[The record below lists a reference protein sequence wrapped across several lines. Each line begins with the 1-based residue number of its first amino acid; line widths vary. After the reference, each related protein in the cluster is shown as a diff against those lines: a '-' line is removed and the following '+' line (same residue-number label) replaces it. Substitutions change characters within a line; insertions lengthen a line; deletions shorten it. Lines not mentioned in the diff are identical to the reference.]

1 MSPRERL
8 DQMHA
13 EMTEWRRDF
22 HAHPEIGFEEA
33 RTSEI
38 VAQKLAEW
46 GIEVHRGLGGTGV
59 VGVLRG
65 QGQASGGNRAIGL
78 RADMDALPMEE
89 GNSFAHRSRN
99 PGRMHACGHD
109 GHTTMLLGAA
119 KYLAETRKFAGT
131 VHLIFQPA
139 EEGLAGAKAMLD
151 DGLFERFPC
160 DAVYGIHNSPDMP
173 LGTVKALAGTAM
185 AAIDYFSVVLRGKA
199 AHGAHPQ
206 QGIDTV
212 SIAAQVVGVLNALP
226 SRHVDALESAIVS
239 IGQIHGGTS
248 DIVIPE
254 TVELRGS
261 VRTLKPDVR
270 DLVEGLF
277 KRAVEHTAAA
287 QGGGR
292 DRESLE
298 RRREPGGDHE
308 ADQPGDDGDQ
318 QEQRGQRA
326 DVAGQDLAGH
336 LARLADRHGAA
347 AVRRRG
353 RREIVR
359 GRPRAVVVG
368 PGGDQHR
375 AVTVVVLQPVMVA
388 DERGQELLIDRAPGV
403 GPVLDDDGDQ
413 PGLLGELARRLLADQ
428 VPQHV
433 GADRTR
439 AEEEDDAEDDE
450 GDRQALTHRWCR
462 PRGGNPRL
470 ERPPHDP
477 SRPRSRASGAADRW

>member
-185 AAIDYFSVVLRGKA
+185 AAIDYFSVVLRGKS

-287 QGGGR
+287 QGGAAEISYRRAYPATINSAHETDRASLCAGNTPGVNNVIR
-292 DRESLE
+292 DGKPL
-298 RRREPGGDHE
+298 
-308 ADQPGDDGDQ
+308 
-318 QEQRGQRA
+318 
-326 DVAGQDLAGH
+326 LAGEDFAFM
-336 LARLADRHGAA
+336 L
-347 AVRRRG
+347 
-353 RREIVR
+353 E
-359 GRPRAVVVG
+359 
-368 PGGDQHR
+368 
-375 AVTVVVLQPVMVA
+375 
-388 DERGQELLIDRAPGV
+388 RAPGAYLFF
-403 GPVLDDDGDQ
+403 GQRDG
-413 PGLLGELARRLLADQ
+413 E
-428 VPQHV
+428 
-433 GADRTR
+433 
-439 AEEEDDAEDDE
+439 
-450 GDRQALTHRWCR
+450 
-462 PRGGNPRL
+462 RGGVPVHNPGYDFNDDL
-470 ERPPHDP
+470 LPIG
-477 SRPRSRASGAADRW
+477 ASYLAGLVEQELG

>member
-1 MSPRERL
+1 MSPRDRL

-22 HAHPEIGFEEA
+22 HAHPEIGFEEI

-38 VAQKLAEW
+38 VAQKLGEW

-59 VGVLRG
+59 VGVIRG

-89 GNSFAHRSRN
+89 GNAFAHRSQN

-109 GHTTMLLGAA
+109 GHTAMLLGAA
-119 KYLAETRKFAGT
+119 KYLSQTRKFAGT

-151 DGLFERFPC
+151 DGLFEKFPC

-173 LGTVKALAGTAM
+173 LGTVKALSGTAM
-185 AAIDYFSVVLRGKA
+185 AAIDYFSVVLRGKS

-212 SIAAQVVGVLNALP
+212 SIAAQVVSVLNALP

-261 VRTLKPDVR
+261 VRTLKPEIR
-270 DLVEGLF
+270 DLMEGLF

-287 QGGGR
+287 QGGTAEISYRRAYPATINSAHETDRASLCATNTRGVKNVIRDGR
-292 DRESLE
+292 PL
-298 RRREPGGDHE
+298 
-308 ADQPGDDGDQ
+308 
-318 QEQRGQRA
+318 
-326 DVAGQDLAGH
+326 LAGEDFAFM
-336 LARLADRHGAA
+336 L
-347 AVRRRG
+347 
-353 RREIVR
+353 E
-359 GRPRAVVVG
+359 
-368 PGGDQHR
+368 
-375 AVTVVVLQPVMVA
+375 
-388 DERGQELLIDRAPGV
+388 RAPGAYLFFGQNDGAKGGV
-403 GPVLDDDGDQ
+403 PVHNPAYDFNDDLLPIGASYLA
-413 PGLLGELARRLLADQ
+413 GLVEQELG
-428 VPQHV
+428 
-433 GADRTR
+433 
-439 AEEEDDAEDDE
+439 
-450 GDRQALTHRWCR
+450 
-462 PRGGNPRL
+462 
-470 ERPPHDP
+470 
-477 SRPRSRASGAADRW
+477 

>member
-1 MSPRERL
+1 MSPRDRL
-8 DQMHA
+8 DQMHG

-22 HAHPEIGFEEA
+22 HAHPEIGFEEV

-38 VAQKLAEW
+38 VAQKLSEW

-59 VGVLRG
+59 VGVIRG

-78 RADMDALPMEE
+78 RADMDALPMDE
-89 GNSFAHRSRN
+89 GNSFAHRSKN

-173 LGTVKALAGTAM
+173 LGTVKAIAGTAM
-185 AAIDYFSVVLRGKA
+185 AAIDYFSVVLRGKS

-212 SIAAQVVGVLNALP
+212 AIAAQVVNVLNALP

-261 VRTLKPDVR
+261 VRTLKPEIR

-277 KRAVEHTAAA
+277 KRAVENTAAA
-287 QGGGR
+287 QGGTAEISYRRAYPATINAEHETDRASLCATNTRGVNRVIR
-292 DRESLE
+292 DGKPL
-298 RRREPGGDHE
+298 
-308 ADQPGDDGDQ
+308 
-318 QEQRGQRA
+318 
-326 DVAGQDLAGH
+326 LAGEDFAFM
-336 LARLADRHGAA
+336 L
-347 AVRRRG
+347 
-353 RREIVR
+353 E
-359 GRPRAVVVG
+359 
-368 PGGDQHR
+368 
-375 AVTVVVLQPVMVA
+375 
-388 DERGQELLIDRAPGV
+388 RAPGAYLFF
-403 GPVLDDDGDQ
+403 GQRDGAKGGTPVHNPGYDFNDDLLPIGASYLA
-413 PGLLGELARRLLADQ
+413 GLVEQELG
-428 VPQHV
+428 
-433 GADRTR
+433 
-439 AEEEDDAEDDE
+439 
-450 GDRQALTHRWCR
+450 
-462 PRGGNPRL
+462 
-470 ERPPHDP
+470 
-477 SRPRSRASGAADRW
+477 

>member
-1 MSPRERL
+1 MSLRDRL

-22 HAHPEIGFEEA
+22 HAHPEIGFEEV

-38 VAQKLAEW
+38 VAQKLGEW

-59 VGVLRG
+59 VGVIRG

-89 GNSFAHRSRN
+89 GNAFAYRSQN

-109 GHTTMLLGAA
+109 GHTAMLLGAA
-119 KYLAETRKFAGT
+119 KYLSQTRKFAGT

-151 DGLFERFPC
+151 DGLFEKFPC

-173 LGTVKALAGTAM
+173 LGTVKALSGTAM
-185 AAIDYFSVVLRGKA
+185 AAIDYFSVVLRGKS

-212 SIAAQVVGVLNALP
+212 SIAAQVVSVLNALP

-261 VRTLKPDVR
+261 VRTLKPEIR
-270 DLVEGLF
+270 DLMEGLF

-287 QGGGR
+287 QGGTAEISYRRAYPATINSAHETDRASLCATNTRGVKNVIRDGR
-292 DRESLE
+292 PL
-298 RRREPGGDHE
+298 
-308 ADQPGDDGDQ
+308 
-318 QEQRGQRA
+318 
-326 DVAGQDLAGH
+326 LAGEDFAFM
-336 LARLADRHGAA
+336 L
-347 AVRRRG
+347 
-353 RREIVR
+353 E
-359 GRPRAVVVG
+359 
-368 PGGDQHR
+368 
-375 AVTVVVLQPVMVA
+375 
-388 DERGQELLIDRAPGV
+388 RAPGAYLFFGQNDGAKGGV
-403 GPVLDDDGDQ
+403 PVHNPAYDFNDDLLPIGASYLA
-413 PGLLGELARRLLADQ
+413 GLVEQELG
-428 VPQHV
+428 
-433 GADRTR
+433 
-439 AEEEDDAEDDE
+439 
-450 GDRQALTHRWCR
+450 
-462 PRGGNPRL
+462 
-470 ERPPHDP
+470 
-477 SRPRSRASGAADRW
+477 

>member
-1 MSPRERL
+1 MSPRDRL
-8 DQMHA
+8 DEMHS
-13 EMTEWRRDF
+13 EMTDWRRDF
-22 HAHPEIGFEEA
+22 HAHPEIGFEEM

-38 VAQKLAEW
+38 VAQKLGEW

-59 VGVLRG
+59 VGVIRG
-65 QGQASGGNRAIGL
+65 QGQSSGGNRAIGL

-89 GNSFAHRSRN
+89 GNSFAHRSQN

-173 LGTVKALAGTAM
+173 LGTVKALSGTAM
-185 AAIDYFSVVLRGKA
+185 AAIDYFSVVLRGKS

-212 SIAAQVVGVLNALP
+212 SIAAQVVSVLNALP
-226 SRHVDALESAIVS
+226 SRHVDALESAIIS

-261 VRTLKPDVR
+261 VRTLKPHVR

-277 KRAVEHTAAA
+277 KRAVEHSAAA
-287 QGGGR
+287 QGGTAEISYRRAYPATVNAVHETDRASLCAGNTRGVTNVIR
-292 DRESLE
+292 DGKPLLAGEDFAFMLE
-298 RRREPGGDHE
+298 RTPGAYLFFGQNDGAKGGVPVHN
-308 ADQPGDDGDQ
+308 PGYDFNDDLLPIG
-318 QEQRGQRA
+318 A
-326 DVAGQDLAGH
+326 SYLAG
-336 LARLADRHGAA
+336 L
-347 AVRRRG
+347 V
-353 RREIVR
+353 E
-359 GRPRAVVVG
+359 
-368 PGGDQHR
+368 
-375 AVTVVVLQPVMVA
+375 
-388 DERGQELLIDRAPGV
+388 QELG
-403 GPVLDDDGDQ
+403 
-413 PGLLGELARRLLADQ
+413 
-428 VPQHV
+428 
-433 GADRTR
+433 
-439 AEEEDDAEDDE
+439 
-450 GDRQALTHRWCR
+450 
-462 PRGGNPRL
+462 
-470 ERPPHDP
+470 
-477 SRPRSRASGAADRW
+477 

>member
-1 MSPRERL
+1 MSPRDRL
-8 DQMHA
+8 GQMHG

-22 HAHPEIGFEEA
+22 HAHPEIGFEEV

-38 VAQKLAEW
+38 VAQKLSEW

-59 VGVLRG
+59 VGVIRG

-89 GNSFAHRSRN
+89 GNSFAHRSKN

-160 DAVYGIHNSPDMP
+160 DAVYGIHNSPDME
-173 LGTVKALAGTAM
+173 LGTVKAVTGTAM
-185 AAIDYFSVVLRGKA
+185 AAIDYFSVVLRGKS

-212 SIAAQVVGVLNALP
+212 AIAAQVVNVLNALP

-261 VRTLKPDVR
+261 VRTLKPEIR

-277 KRAVEHTAAA
+277 KRAVENTAAA
-287 QGGGR
+287 QGGTAEISYRRAYPATINAAHETDRASLCATNTRGVNKVIR
-292 DRESLE
+292 DGKPL
-298 RRREPGGDHE
+298 
-308 ADQPGDDGDQ
+308 
-318 QEQRGQRA
+318 
-326 DVAGQDLAGH
+326 LAGEDFAFM
-336 LARLADRHGAA
+336 L
-347 AVRRRG
+347 
-353 RREIVR
+353 E
-359 GRPRAVVVG
+359 
-368 PGGDQHR
+368 
-375 AVTVVVLQPVMVA
+375 
-388 DERGQELLIDRAPGV
+388 RAPGAYLFF
-403 GPVLDDDGDQ
+403 GQRDGAKGGTPVHNPGYDFNDDLLPIGASYLA
-413 PGLLGELARRLLADQ
+413 GLVEQELG
-428 VPQHV
+428 
-433 GADRTR
+433 
-439 AEEEDDAEDDE
+439 
-450 GDRQALTHRWCR
+450 
-462 PRGGNPRL
+462 
-470 ERPPHDP
+470 
-477 SRPRSRASGAADRW
+477 